1 MTEAIT
7 YRIGFDVAKGVFQA
21 HAVKNEPGEP
31 VAFRKRLKRA
41 QVEAFFAGL
50 PRSLIGMEACGSA
63 HYWARV
69 ARRYGH
75 EVRLMPPAYVKA
87 YVKRNKTDLLDAEA
101 ICEAVGRPT
110 MRFVPIKEEADQA
123 MVALHRMRASFVEKR
138 TAAGNQLRGELSE
151 FGIVAPVGKRGLSDL
166 LSLVETG
173 AEETGAERFMGLPAA
188 LRLVLAELARQW
200 RACDEVVRGM
210 DREIAASV
218 KRSPRAMR
226 LTFMP
231 GIGPVG
237 ASAIDA
243 MLPNPGVFKSGRH
256 FAAFLGLTPREDS
269 SGKTVRRGG
278 ITKKGDTY
286 LRRILVQGATS
297 YLAKVRCGQ
306 VKGVSAW
313 VLRMAAHP
321 KRKLAAV
328 ALANKMARV
337 AWAMLAKDE
346 DYRAPAAALEAAA

>member
-1 MTEAIT
+1 
-7 YRIGFDVAKGVFQA
+7 
-21 HAVKNEPGEP
+21 
-31 VAFRKRLKRA
+31 
-41 QVEAFFAGL
+41 
-50 PRSLIGMEACGSA
+50 
-63 HYWARV
+63 
-69 ARRYGH
+69 
-75 EVRLMPPAYVKA
+75 
-87 YVKRNKTDLLDAEA
+87 
-101 ICEAVGRPT
+101 

-123 MVALHRMRASFVEKR
+123 MVALHRIRASFVERR

-173 AEETGAERFMGLPAA
+173 AEGFLRLPAA

-210 DREIAASV
+210 DRAIAASV

-243 MLPNPGVFKSGRH
+243 MLPNPGVFKSGRP

-306 VKGVSAW
+306 AKGASAW

-328 ALANKMARV
+328 ALANKMARI

-346 DYRAPAAALEAAA
+346 DYRAPAAALAAAA

>member
-1 MTEAIT
+1 MNEAIT
-7 YRIGFDVAKGVFQA
+7 YRIGFDVAKGVFQV
-21 HAVKNEPGEP
+21 HAVKNAPGEP
-31 VAFRKRLKRA
+31 VAFKKRLKRA
-41 QVEAFFAGL
+41 QVERFFATL

-69 ARRYGH
+69 AQRYGH

-87 YVKRNKTDLLDAEA
+87 YVKRNKSDPLDAEA

-110 MRFVPIKEEADQA
+110 MRFVPIKSEADQA
-123 MVALHRMRASFVEKR
+123 TLMLHRMRGSFVEKR
-138 TAAGNQLRGELSE
+138 TAAANQLRAALAE
-151 FGIVAPVGKRGLSDL
+151 FGIVAAAGARGLSDL
-166 LSLVETG
+166 LTLVES
-173 AEETGAERFMGLPAA
+173 EAERFMGLPAV

-200 RACDEVVRGM
+200 RSCDEVVRRM
-210 DREIAASV
+210 DHEIAMGV
-218 KRSPRAMR
+218 KKNARAMR
-226 LTFMP
+226 LTLVP
-231 GIGPVG
+231 TIGPVG

-243 MLPNPGVFKSGRH
+243 MLPNPQVFASGRH
-256 FAAFLGLTPREDS
+256 FSAFLGLTPREES
-269 SGKTVRRGG
+269 SGKTVKRGP

-286 LRRILVQGATS
+286 LRRILILGATS
-297 YLAKVRCGQ
+297 YLARVRRGQ

-328 ALANKMARV
+328 ALANKTARI

-346 DYRAPAAALEAAA
+346 EYRVPAAALEAA

>member
-1 MTEAIT
+1 MNEAIT

-21 HAVKNEPGEP
+21 HAVKMNAPGEP

-41 QVEAFFAGL
+41 EVERFFATL

-69 ARRYGH
+69 ARHYGH
-75 EVRLMPPAYVKA
+75 EVRLMPPAYVKP
-87 YVKRNKTDLLDAEA
+87 YVKRNKTDANDAEA

-110 MRFVPIKEEADQA
+110 MRFVPIKDEDDQA

-138 TAAGNQLRGELSE
+138 TAAGNQLRSELSE
-151 FGIVAPVGKRGLSDL
+151 FGIIAPTGKRGLSDL
-166 LSLVETG
+166 LALVET
-173 AEETGAERFMGLPAA
+173 EAERFLGLPAA

-200 RACDEVVRGM
+200 RSCDEVVRRM

-218 KRSPRAMR
+218 KRSARAMR
-226 LTFMP
+226 LTRVP
-231 GIGPVG
+231 CIGPIA
-237 ASAIDA
+237 ASAMDA
-243 MLPNPGVFKSGRH
+243 MLPNPHVFRSGRQ
-256 FAAFLGLTPREDS
+256 FSAFLGLTQREDS
-269 SGKTVRRGG
+269 TGKTVRRGP

-297 YLAKVRCGQ
+297 YLARVRRGQ
-306 VKGVSAW
+306 VQGASAW
-313 VLRMAAHP
+313 VLRMATHP

-328 ALANKMARV
+328 ALANKTARI

-346 DYRAPAAALEAAA
+346 DYRAPAAAALQAA

>member
-31 VAFRKRLKRA
+31 VAFTKRLKRA
-41 QVEAFFAGL
+41 QVEAFFATL

-69 ARRYGH
+69 ARKYGH

-87 YVKRNKTDLLDAEA
+87 YLKRNKTDALDAEA

-110 MRFVPIKEEADQA
+110 MRFVPIKDEADQA

-138 TAAGNQLRGELSE
+138 TAAGNQLRGELAE
-151 FGIVAPVGKRGLSDL
+151 FGIVAPVGKRGLSEL
-166 LSLVETG
+166 LVLVET
-173 AEETGAERFMGLPAA
+173 EAERFMGLPAA

-200 RACDEVVRGM
+200 RSCDEVVRRM
-210 DREIAASV
+210 DREIAVSV
-218 KRSPRAMR
+218 KRSARAMR
-226 LTFMP
+226 LTWVP

-243 MLPNPGVFKSGRH
+243 MLPNPRVFKSGRH

-269 SGKTVRRGG
+269 TGKTVRRGP

-297 YLAKVRCGQ
+297 YLAKVRSGQ
-306 VKGVSAW
+306 VKGASAW

-328 ALANKMARV
+328 ALANKMARI
-337 AWAMLAKDE
+337 AWAMLAHDE
-346 DYRAPAAALEAAA
+346 DYRAPAAALRAAA

>member
-31 VAFRKRLKRA
+31 VAFTKRLKRA
-41 QVEAFFAGL
+41 QVEALFAGL

-69 ARRYGH
+69 ARKYGH

-87 YVKRNKTDLLDAEA
+87 YLKRNKTDALDAEA

-110 MRFVPIKEEADQA
+110 MRFVPIKEEDDQA

-138 TAAGNQLRGELSE
+138 TAAANQLRGTLAE

-166 LSLVETG
+166 LVLVEPDPKTG
-173 AEETGAERFMGLPAA
+173 AEAERFMALPAA
-188 LRLVLAELARQW
+188 LRLVLGELARQW
-200 RACDEVVRGM
+200 RSCDEVVRRM

-226 LTFMP
+226 LTWVP

-243 MLPNPGVFKSGRH
+243 MLPNPHVFKSARH
-256 FAAFLGLTPREDS
+256 YAASLGLTPREDS

-297 YLAKVRCGQ
+297 YLARVRSGKI
-306 VKGVSAW
+306 KGVSAW

-321 KRKLAAV
+321 KRKLAAT
-328 ALANKMARV
+328 ALANKTARI
-337 AWAMLAKDE
+337 AWAMLAHDQ
-346 DYRAPAAALEAAA
+346 DYRAPAAVLKAA